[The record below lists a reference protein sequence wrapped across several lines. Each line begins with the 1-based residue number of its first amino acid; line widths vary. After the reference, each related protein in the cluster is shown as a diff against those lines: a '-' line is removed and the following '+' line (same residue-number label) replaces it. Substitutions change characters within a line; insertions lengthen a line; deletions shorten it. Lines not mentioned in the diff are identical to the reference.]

1 MNCRNQRESLPSC
14 EFVLLVPGRMVNDL
28 IQVSNVLKTGLQPI
42 ADGIKDSLIEM
53 FNSMMSS
60 LQPQQQQ
67 SSSIMD
73 YLPLIAGGIG
83 ISALIFFKK

>member
-1 MNCRNQRESLPSC
+1 
-14 EFVLLVPGRMVNDL
+14 MVNDL
-28 IQVSNVLKTGLQPI
+28 IKVSDVLKNGLQPI

-60 LQPQQQQ
+60 LQPQQQE
-67 SSSIMD
+67 SSIMD

>member
-1 MNCRNQRESLPSC
+1 M
-14 EFVLLVPGRMVNDL
+14 NDL
-28 IQVSNVLKTGLQPI
+28 IKVSDVLKTGLQPI

-67 SSSIMD
+67 SS
-73 YLPLIAGGIG
+73 
-83 ISALIFFKK
+83 